1 MAEAW
6 QIGEL
11 DQRVTLES
19 ATLASDGAGGATS
32 SWAAYA
38 TVWAKVGPMTYRYR
52 ERMLADRQEA
62 SADYLVVIR
71 RRSDVLEKHRIG
83 WRGRYLNVRFV
94 REAGPRK
101 AYLVL
106 EAEMGAPG

>member
-19 ATLASDGAGGATS
+19 ATLAGDGAGGATQ

-38 TVWAKVGPMTYRYR
+38 TVWAKVRPMTGR
-52 ERMLADRQEA
+52 ERMHAERQEA

-71 RRSDVLEKHRIG
+71 RRSDVLEKHRVG